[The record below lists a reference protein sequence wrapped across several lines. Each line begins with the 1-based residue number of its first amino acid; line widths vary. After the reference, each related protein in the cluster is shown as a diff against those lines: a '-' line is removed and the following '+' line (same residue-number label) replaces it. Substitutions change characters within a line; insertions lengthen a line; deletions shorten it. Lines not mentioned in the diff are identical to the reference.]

1 MPTDPL
7 NGRYLNIREAGVY
20 LGGRSVSWLRS
31 HLSEIPHRR
40 LYDRLLFDPAELRAF
55 VERNAE
61 KRNPIVVDAIVAAV
75 LGTRKRGA
83 S

>member
-1 MPTDPL
+1 MTTDPL

-20 LGGRSVSWLRS
+20 LGGRSVSWVRS

-55 VERNAE
+55 VEANSE
-61 KRNPIVVDAIVAAV
+61 KRNPVDVDAIVSSV
-75 LGTRKRGA
+75 LGNRRRAG
-83 S
+83 